1 MKTFTGLEELTNAL
15 AEKKD
20 ITKKEAFEIVK
31 DVISVMREELLREDS
46 RGIQLVN
53 FLTLTK
59 VVRKA
64 KLGRNPRRPTEEIHI
79 PERNGIKLSLGKEFS
94 KELNEIEVDK

>member
-1 MKTFTGLEELTNAL
+1 MTFTGLEDLTNAL
-15 AEKKD
+15 ALKKG
-20 ITKKEAFEIVK
+20 ITKKESFETIK
-31 DVISVMREELLREDS
+31 DVIEVMRDELLREDS

-64 KLGRNPRRPTEEIHI
+64 KLGRNPMRPTEEIHI
-79 PERNGIKLSLGKEFS
+79 PERNGIKLSIGKEFA
-94 KELNEIEVDK
+94 KELNDIVV